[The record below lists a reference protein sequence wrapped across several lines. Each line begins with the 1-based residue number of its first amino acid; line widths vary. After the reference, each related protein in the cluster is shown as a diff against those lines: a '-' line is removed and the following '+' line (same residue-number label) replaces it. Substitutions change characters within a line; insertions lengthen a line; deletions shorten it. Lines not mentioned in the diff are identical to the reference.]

1 MQKFTQF
8 LKDPETPPKNELDTK
23 FGFTGFRTTKDSGFD
38 DSLNKINK
46 ELFQWLT
53 EFNFMHAF
61 KIHNIEVWG
70 FGVLDLSDPIYE
82 MFDV

>member
-46 ELFQWLT
+46 ELFQ
-53 EFNFMHAF
+53 
-61 KIHNIEVWG
+61 
-70 FGVLDLSDPIYE
+70 
-82 MFDV
+82 